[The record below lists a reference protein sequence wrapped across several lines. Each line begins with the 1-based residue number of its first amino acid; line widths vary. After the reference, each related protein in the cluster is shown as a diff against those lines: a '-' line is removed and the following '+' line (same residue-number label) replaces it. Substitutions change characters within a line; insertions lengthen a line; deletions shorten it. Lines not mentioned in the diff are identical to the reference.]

1 VINSTVAGRYQ
12 ILEYLGSAAFSKAI
26 QCRDLVT
33 DKLVCMK
40 IIENNKDYFDQSI
53 DEIKLLKYINNNG
66 NVDEKNVLRI
76 YDYFYHKEHLFI
88 VTELLKDNLYEFY
101 KFNRENEP
109 EPYFTIGRL
118 QRVLFSPF
126 CLIFD

>member
-1 VINSTVAGRYQ
+1 
-12 ILEYLGSAAFSKAI
+12 
-26 QCRDLVT
+26 
-33 DKLVCMK
+33 MK